1 MELIGQFNLGFVVVK
16 LGPDIFIVDQHAS
29 DEKYNFEDLSKK
41 TVFQTQRLIRQVSQP
56 VDSLCS
62 YLTEILFSKLLNI
75 TCCSGL
81 WSCS

>member
-41 TVFQTQRLIRQVSQP
+41 TVFQTQRLIRQAGVFVRISP
-56 VDSLCS
+56 KY
-62 YLTEILFSKLLNI
+62 YLTS
-75 TCCSGL
+75 
-81 WSCS
+81 

>member
-41 TVFQTQRLIRQVSQP
+41 TVFQTQRLIRQVSRWTVFVRISQKYY
-56 VDSLCS
+56 SA
-62 YLTEILFSKLLNI
+62 I
-75 TCCSGL
+75 
-81 WSCS
+81 